1 LAAARGGGIRGAGSS
16 GSLVSLLTD
25 PQMVE
30 CSRWSGWLEFL
41 VAYAVVGTGSGGAP
55 AAQTAF
61 PREYP

>member
-1 LAAARGGGIRGAGSS
+1 
-16 GSLVSLLTD
+16 VSLLTD